1 MNKNNIIFL
10 FLLSFN
16 LTYGQN
22 HKATNEIDSII
33 ANWDYKVYPD
43 TQKLKII
50 YYYPAYARC
59 GRVSMN
65 AMAICFNTRGETIR
79 VIETCPGP
87 KEFKDGEVV
96 LFYPNSVIP
105 KDKNP
110 HLDYIDGKLNPSLK
124 KHKLVTITTYGQL
137 KTQ

>member
-10 FLLSFN
+10 IFLSFN

-22 HKATNEIDSII
+22 HKVTNEIDSIV
-33 ANWDYKVYPD
+33 AKWDYRVYPD

-50 YYYPAYARC
+50 DYYPAFTHC
-59 GRVSMN
+59 GRVYVN

-79 VIETCPGP
+79 VIDSCPGP
-87 KEFKDGEVV
+87 KEFKNDEVV
-96 LFYPNSVIP
+96 FFCPSSEIP

-110 HLDYIDGKLNPSLK
+110 HLFCIDEKLNSTLK
-124 KHKLVTITTYGQL
+124 KFSKVTITTYGKL
-137 KTQ
+137 KSQ